1 MTKHAAF
8 TTASCC
14 SCILLIL
21 SGGGRHA
28 AAAPPGQARFSVRA
42 FGATGDGKTLD
53 TDAVNHA
60 IAAAADAG
68 GGVVEFPAGDYLCHS
83 IRLRSHV
90 AIHLGPG
97 ATIIA
102 ANPPR
107 EGATGGY
114 DPAEPNLW
122 NQFQDFGHSHWHNS
136 LIWGG
141 DGPDR
146 RAAARGVRRS
156 RPDHGRRVAAESRRD
171 ARRPALSVARRARPA
186 PGRTLRR

>member
-28 AAAPPGQARFSVRA
+28 AAAPPGQVRFSVRA

-114 DPAEPNLW
+114 DPAEPQPLEPVPGLRALALA
-122 NQFQDFGHSHWHNS
+122 QQ
-136 LIWGG
+136 
-141 DGPDR
+141 PDLG
-146 RAAARGVRRS
+146 RGRTGS
-156 RPDHGRRVAAESRRD
+156 TSGCAGSA
-171 ARRPALSVARRARPA
+171 ALSA
-186 PGRTLRR
+186 